1 MRVTSKI
8 AAISAASALALTMA
22 ACSSD
27 DSESTMDS
35 IQDTATDMMPDM
47 GGDDDADDM
56 GDGVTTIADVFGSAC
71 DAIPQ
76 DPNDAGSLDGMVADP
91 VATAASNNPLLTTLA
106 TAVGEADLVDTLN
119 DTSAE
124 YTVFAPYDP
133 AFEALGEETLNAVLA
148 DQEQL
153 SSILTY
159 HVVGERLDRDG
170 ILDAGTLDTVQGGTL
185 EITGSG
191 DDIQVNG
198 ATILCGNI
206 PTANAT
212 VFVIDTVMLPPEE

>member
-8 AAISAASALALTMA
+8 AALSAASALALTLS
-22 ACSSD
+22 ACGGD
-27 DSESTMDS
+27 DAESTMDDAQS
-35 IQDTATDMMPDM
+35 TMGDTMSEATDTMGDMM
-47 GGDDDADDM
+47 GG
-56 GDGVTTIADVFGSAC
+56 GDGVTTVDDTFGSSC

-76 DPNDAGSLDGMVADP
+76 DTSDEGSLDGMVDDP
-91 VATAASNNPLLTTLA
+91 VATAASNNPLLSTLA

-119 DTSAE
+119 DTEAA
-124 YTVFAPYDP
+124 YTVFAPYNP
-133 AFEALGEETLNAVLA
+133 AFEALGQETLDAVLA

-153 SSILTY
+153 TNILTY

-185 EITGSG
+185 EVTGSG

-198 ATILCGNI
+198 ATVLCGNI

-212 VFVIDTVMLPPEE
+212 VFVIDTVMMPE